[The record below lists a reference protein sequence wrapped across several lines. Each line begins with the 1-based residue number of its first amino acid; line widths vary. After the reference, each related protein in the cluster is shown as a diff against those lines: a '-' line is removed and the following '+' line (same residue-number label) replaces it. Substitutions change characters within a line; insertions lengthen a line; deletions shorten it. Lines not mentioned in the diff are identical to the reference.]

1 MITPE
6 TTDNTFKTATDTTG
20 AAPPVPIPD
29 QGAFMQGA
37 PSPTSFT
44 LPGYTKEQQL
54 QVAPPQ
60 FAWQPS
66 QADLGQGQVQASG
79 FAEMK
84 LPFGAL
90 ASRGQSIA
98 EREQANKQ
106 AQQAL
111 KEKFDPY
118 GGVGK
123 AADPFQPAF
132 GRYARNTLDTA
143 MADIVA
149 AFGGDEEEAIRRIN
163 TPGTQEN
170 QIYLQKAREL
180 DDIATVNRYEFQ
192 KYVALYADV
201 MNNKQQVSPET
212 REALKK
218 YLSAQDETGTP
229 IRGVDPAEFRSTR
242 QDLEAWLS
250 LDQYMGEFMKELPKI
265 VQLQT
270 QEIARNEAIRGGK
283 FMIEQLSVR
292 DMEPAIRQHA
302 DMYSAMSMGRVS
314 PEQAYE
320 EMRKIFNDE
329 IQRELKIY
337 GPEKPSGDGGTTTQQ
352 AATLRWSYSPMQFR
366 TDKSPLNPK
375 AGFEFVSAPL
385 EKVGDKMI
393 PPAPIKLTKLG
404 NPRGALVMITGFQ
417 KDENGEWLVLGEE
430 VSTKQIDEFNRWR
443 RERGM
448 GGVDVS
454 ELETSPGVTSN
465 WHTWKNTSTTTTGA
479 SYQEPLSANRSQ
491 IAGKFQTADP
501 YVLGGVTNAIAA
513 YNRANGTKL
522 TTADFS
528 KMSREDQEAV
538 IEGRKVSETP
548 SAADPSE
555 AEVKKAFPGAIK
567 DPKHGWVA
575 KGADGKWRKVT
586 L

>member
-132 GRYARNTLDTA
+132 GRYARNTLDTV

-201 MNNKQQVSPET
+201 MNNKLRVSPET
-212 REALKK
+212 EKALKR

-250 LDQYMGEFMKELPKI
+250 LDQYMKEFMDKLPLQVQEVASELGRAEYI
-265 VQLQT
+265 GGDRYALES
-270 QEIARNEAIRGGK
+270 EITKSFGPAL
-283 FMIEQLSVR
+283 EQAAE
-292 DMEPAIRQHA
+292 D
-302 DMYSAMSMGRVS
+302 YSAMSGGRVS
-314 PEQAYE
+314 KAEALQKFRSRFNDMRKASVTTWSRDTGGGGAGDGKGGLGKSFSATVSRPPKDLVGVKIDPLTNAEGAMSLDWPTISLFDISNKQGKTPSARPFIDEQGEPIQAHPLRIMDFGGTRYIIAKVAPLPREQAVRQGTSSGGMLPSKRRAQEAAAQQGGGDSMDSDTGVQEFTKLRDIAIPYNE
-320 EMRKIFNDE
+320 YNAAVVESAFGLSQQKADE
-329 IQRELKIY
+329 LF
-337 GPEKPSGDGGTTTQQ
+337 ST
-352 AATLRWSYSPMQFR
+352 
-366 TDKSPLNPK
+366 K
-375 AGFEFVSAPL
+375 AGKSSAA
-385 EKVGDKMI
+385 
-393 PPAPIKLTKLG
+393 PAAK
-404 NPRGALVMITGFQ
+404 
-417 KDENGEWLVLGEE
+417 
-430 VSTKQIDEFNRWR
+430 
-443 RERGM
+443 
-448 GGVDVS
+448 
-454 ELETSPGVTSN
+454 
-465 WHTWKNTSTTTTGA
+465 
-479 SYQEPLSANRSQ
+479 
-491 IAGKFQTADP
+491 
-501 YVLGGVTNAIAA
+501 
-513 YNRANGTKL
+513 
-522 TTADFS
+522 
-528 KMSREDQEAV
+528 
-538 IEGRKVSETP
+538 
-548 SAADPSE
+548 AADPSE

-567 DPKHGWVA
+567 DSKHGWVA